1 MRKLEKNTRRYFVNL
16 FADYILSKFN
26 KSENT
31 IIQVTDCE
39 NFVVVNGQ
47 TISSNVLNLNELK
60 IEFIES
66 NKELFKS
73 LNKESLNIIDIIKY
87 EQEITDFPR
96 AWITVNKSLYVKE
109 LDPISEINISS
120 EFPYGHSLGCGR
132 GILYYSHYIFNQMYS
147 LLGIDKL
154 YFHYSSDLNEDED
167 YKIKVICDSQIPK
180 KLIESLILDCFDMDL
195 TEFKERMSNY
205 DFTKDV
211 TDQTLDKPYLV
222 QDRLKDIIL
231 I

>member
-39 NFVVVNGQ
+39 TFVVVNGQ

-96 AWITVNKSLYVKE
+96 AWITVNKSLYVNE

-147 LLGIDKL
+147 LLGVDKL

-167 YKIKVICDSQIPK
+167 YRIKVISDSQVPK
-180 KLIESLILDCFDMDL
+180 KSIESLVLDCFDMDL
-195 TEFKERMSNY
+195 TEFKERMSDY

>member
-73 LNKESLNIIDIIKY
+73 LNIESLNIIDIIKY

-96 AWITVNKSLYVKE
+96 AWITVNKSLYVNE

-147 LLGIDKL
+147 LLGVDKI

-167 YKIKVICDSQIPK
+167 YRIKVICDSQIPK
-180 KLIESLILDCFDMDL
+180 KTIEGLVLDCFDMDL

-211 TDQTLDKPYLV
+211 TDQTLDKPYLI

>member
-16 FADYILSKFN
+16 FADYILSKFK

-47 TISSNVLNLNELK
+47 TTSNNVLKFKDLK
-60 IEFIES
+60 TEFIES
-66 NKELFKS
+66 NKELFTS
-73 LNKESLNIIDIIKY
+73 LEKEDLNIIDIIKY
-87 EQEITDFPR
+87 DQEITDFTKS
-96 AWITVNKSLYVKE
+96 WITVHRSLYIDE
-109 LDPISEINISS
+109 FDPISEMNISS

-132 GILYYSHYIFNQMYS
+132 GILYYSHYIFNHMYS
-147 LLGIDKL
+147 LLGVDKV
-154 YFHYSSDLNEDED
+154 YFRYSSYLNEDED
-167 YKIKVICDSQIPK
+167 YKIKVICDSEISK
-180 KLIESLILDCFDMDL
+180 GSIESLVLDCFDMDL
-195 TEFKERMSNY
+195 SEFKEGLSQY

-222 QDRLKDIIL
+222 QDRLKDVIL
-231 I
+231 F

>member
-66 NKELFKS
+66 NKELFES

-96 AWITVNKSLYVKE
+96 AWITVNKSLYVNE
-109 LDPISEINISS
+109 LDPISEINTSS

-147 LLGIDKL
+147 LLGVDKV

-167 YKIKVICDSQIPK
+167 YRIKVICDSQVPK
-180 KLIESLILDCFDMDL
+180 KSIESLVLDCFDMDL

>member
-16 FADYILSKFN
+16 FADYILSKFK

-39 NFVVVNGQ
+39 TFVVVNGQ
-47 TISSNVLNLNELK
+47 TTSKDVLTLNDLK
-60 IEFIES
+60 TEFIETY
-66 NKELFKS
+66 KELFSS
-73 LNKESLNIIDIIKY
+73 LKKEDLNIIDIIKY
-87 EQEITDFPR
+87 DQEITDFPR
-96 AWITVNKSLYVKE
+96 SWITVNKSLYVDE
-109 LDPISEINISS
+109 FEPISEMNISS

-147 LLGIDKL
+147 LLGVDKVQ
-154 YFHYSSDLNEDED
+154 FRYSINLDEEED

-180 KLIESLILDCFDMDL
+180 KTIESLVLDCFDMDL
-195 TEFKERMSNY
+195 TEFKQRLSDY
-205 DFTKDV
+205 DFTKDI

>member
-16 FADYILSKFN
+16 FADYILSKFK

-39 NFVVVNGQ
+39 TFVVVNGQ
-47 TISSNVLNLNELK
+47 TTSKDVLTLNDLK
-60 IEFIES
+60 TEFIETY
-66 NKELFKS
+66 KELFSS
-73 LNKESLNIIDIIKY
+73 LKKEDLNIIDIIKY
-87 EQEITDFPR
+87 DQEITDFPR
-96 AWITVNKSLYVKE
+96 SWITVNKSLYVDE
-109 LDPISEINISS
+109 FEPISEMNISS

-147 LLGIDKL
+147 LLGVDKVH
-154 YFHYSSDLNEDED
+154 FRYSINLDEEED

-180 KLIESLILDCFDMDL
+180 KTIESLVLDCFDMDL
-195 TEFKERMSNY
+195 TEFKQKLSDY
-205 DFTKDV
+205 DFTKDI

>member
-96 AWITVNKSLYVKE
+96 AWITVNKSLYVNE

-147 LLGIDKL
+147 LLGVDKL

-167 YKIKVICDSQIPK
+167 YRIKVISDSQVPK
-180 KLIESLILDCFDMDL
+180 KLIESLVLDCFDMDL
-195 TEFKERMSNY
+195 TEFK
-205 DFTKDV
+205 
-211 TDQTLDKPYLV
+211 
-222 QDRLKDIIL
+222 
-231 I
+231 